1 MWRGYPEHS
10 LSKKQDLDSIQDLS
24 LLLTYVFLLVSKYVT
39 TLYLSVDTIYVHQMK
54 IVMQRMLFSRLP
66 QL

>member
-39 TLYLSVDTIYVHQMK
+39 TLYLSVDTIY
-54 IVMQRMLFSRLP
+54 IDIR
-66 QL
+66 